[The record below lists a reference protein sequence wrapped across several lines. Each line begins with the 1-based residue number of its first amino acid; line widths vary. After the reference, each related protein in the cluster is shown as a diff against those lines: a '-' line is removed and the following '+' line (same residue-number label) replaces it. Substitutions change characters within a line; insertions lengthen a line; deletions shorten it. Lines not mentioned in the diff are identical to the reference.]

1 MIWLN
6 HVPFVVDDF
15 GALVEA
21 PFVWPWAFA
30 LR

>member
-1 MIWLN
+1 MTWLD

-21 PFVWPWAFA
+21 PFVWPF
-30 LR
+30 RFSE